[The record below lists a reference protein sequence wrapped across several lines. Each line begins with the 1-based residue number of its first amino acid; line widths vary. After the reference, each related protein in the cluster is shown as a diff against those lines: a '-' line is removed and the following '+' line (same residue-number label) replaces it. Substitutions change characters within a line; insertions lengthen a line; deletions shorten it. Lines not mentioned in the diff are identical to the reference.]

1 MAKDELSVYEKIEK
15 ALFKTREE
23 VSLVLN
29 PTQIEIKERLM
40 ACVSTLMAK
49 PTTSDNELVT
59 FLMNGCGGT
68 CISVSQSQAYNDV
81 AAIKKIVGNFP
92 LATKTW
98 YRYMIIEGAKEG
110 FEIAKIERDAK
121 GMAACLD
128 KIGKYTRC
136 DKEDEDF
143 DWTQM
148 IPPSFEPSDDVTL
161 LENMEPIE
169 DLEAHRKA
177 FRALFKK
184 DLSKKAT
191 EAVIEE

>member
-1 MAKDELSVYEKIEK
+1 MPKDELSIYEKVEK
-15 ALFKTREE
+15 HLFKSRDDVATI
-23 VSLVLN
+23 LTI
-29 PTQIEIKERLM
+29 PQIEVKERLM

-49 PTTSDNELVT
+49 PTTPDNDLVT

-68 CISVSQSQAYNDV
+68 SIPVGQSQAYNDV

-98 YRYMIIEGAKEG
+98 YRFMIIEGAKEG
-110 FEIAKIERDAK
+110 FEIAKAAGDAK

-143 DWTQM
+143 DWSQM
-148 IPPSFEPSDDVTL
+148 IPPSFEPSDDITL
-161 LENMEPIE
+161 LENMEVIE
-169 DLEAHRKA
+169 NLEEERNA
-177 FRALFKK
+177 FRALFKR
-184 DLSKKAT
+184 DMTKKAT
-191 EAVIEE
+191 EAIIVQ